1 MSGPA
6 HAHERSFAELEGS
19 DDFERRHIGP
29 DAAEESAMVAALGFD
44 TLDALIDAV
53 VPPTIR
59 STEPLALGVPRS
71 ETDVLGALREIAGR
85 NQVFKSYIGMGYAD
99 CHTPPVILRNILEN
113 PAWYTAYTPY
123 QPEISQGRLEALLNF
138 QTMITDL
145 TGLEI
150 ANASMLDE
158 GTAAA
163 EAMAFC
169 RRVSKS
175 AGGKFFVACDCH
187 PQTIEVVRTR
197 AEPLR
202 IEIVV
207 GDPHVDFEPREC
219 FGILLQY
226 PASMGA
232 LRDPAEV
239 ISRAR
244 AHGTLVAMA
253 ADLLA
258 LTLVTAPGEL
268 GADVAIGS
276 AQRFGVPMGYGGPH
290 AGYFATRDAHK
301 RLMPGRLVGVS
312 IDSQGGRAYRLAMQT
327 REQHIRR
334 EKATS
339 NICTAQVLLAVI
351 ASMYAVWHGPQ
362 GLRTIALRVHR
373 LTATLAAGLRHL
385 GCEVVHDAFFDTLTL
400 RTGAQTAAV
409 HAAASARRINLRA
422 VDAETI
428 AIALDETTT
437 RTDVETLWSL
447 FAPANA
453 GLPTFAEVVSR

>member
-1 MSGPA
+1 MDRPA
-6 HAHERSFAELEGS
+6 HAEQRSFEELEGS
-19 DDFERRHIGP
+19 DDFQRRHIGP
-29 DAAEESAMVAALGFD
+29 DAADQAAMLAALGLD
-44 TLDALIDAV
+44 SLDALIDAV
-53 VPPTIR
+53 VPPAIR
-59 STEPLALGVPRS
+59 AVEPLALGAPRT
-71 ETDVLGALREIAGR
+71 ETEVLAALREIAAR
-85 NQVFKSYIGMGYAD
+85 NQVFRSYIGMGYAD

-138 QTMITDL
+138 QTMIADL

-175 AGGKFFVACDCH
+175 AGMKFFVASDCH

-202 IEIVV
+202 IDIVT
-207 GDPHVDFEPREC
+207 GDPEVDFEPREC

-226 PASMGA
+226 PASSGA
-232 LRDPAEV
+232 LRDPSAV
-239 ISRAR
+239 IAR
-244 AHGTLVAMA
+244 AHAHGALAAVA

-258 LTLVTAPGEL
+258 LTLLKPPGEL
-268 GADVAIGS
+268 AADVAVGS

-290 AGYFATRDAHK
+290 AGYLATRDAHK

-312 IDSQGGRAYRLAMQT
+312 IDAQGDRAYRLAMQT

-362 GLRTIALRVHR
+362 GLRTIAERVHR
-373 LTATLAAGLRHL
+373 LTATLAAGLRRL
-385 GCEVVHDAFFDTLTL
+385 RCDVAHDAFFDTLTV
-400 RTGAQTAAV
+400 RTGARAAAV
-409 HAAASARRINLRA
+409 RAAARAHRINLRE
-422 VDAETI
+422 VDAET
-428 AIALDETTT
+428 
-437 RTDVETLWSL
+437 
-447 FAPANA
+447 
-453 GLPTFAEVVSR
+453 